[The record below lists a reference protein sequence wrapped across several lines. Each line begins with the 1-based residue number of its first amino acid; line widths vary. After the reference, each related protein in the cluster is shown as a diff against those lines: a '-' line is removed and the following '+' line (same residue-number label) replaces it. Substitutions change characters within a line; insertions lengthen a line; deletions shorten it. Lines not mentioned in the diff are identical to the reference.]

1 MTSSDFS
8 FSPLDAR
15 TTRRKLLG
23 AAALASATPAL
34 SATSQAS
41 LIGDETVDIVIV
53 GSGGAGISAAL
64 AARERITGPIVILEK
79 LAVTGGNTRFSCGY
93 FNAVDPERQKP
104 QGIND
109 AIERHIEHTMLSGR
123 GHAKPELVRELCT
136 RALDTLH
143 WVESYG
149 VHYDK
154 ACTQIYGGLFPRSHF
169 PLLPKDTDSY
179 VDILLEACRR
189 RSIDVRTQCAVQSLT
204 QDTDGTVT
212 GVIYVDAQGH
222 HRRMRAKRAV
232 ILASGGYAAN
242 ANLCRLHDP
251 RLEKLATTNTSGATG
266 EMMLAAQ
273 RAGAYLVGCDYVE
286 CIPLHT
292 HYARFA
298 ILVERCIF
306 VDHSGRRF
314 IREDERRD
322 VLRDRILAM
331 PEQHGYVIVDNDGFL
346 DNPPSFQRQL
356 HEGLKKQEVYAAQ
369 TLEEMAQLLR
379 LPVNNFVETV
389 KRYNTFVREKKD
401 PDYHRQTESLR
412 YTIEKPPF
420 WASRASMSRHHT
432 MGGVSID
439 TKARVLDWDDQP
451 IPHLYAAGEVTGGL
465 HGANRLGGNAI
476 CDVHVFGRI
485 AGYEAAKEKPL

>member
-109 AIERHIEHTMLSGR
+109 SIERHIEHTMLSGR
-123 GHAKPELVRELCT
+123 GHAKPELVRELCS

-154 ACTQIYGGLFPRSHF
+154 GCTQIYGGLFPRSHL

-179 VDILLEACRR
+179 VDILLDACRR
-189 RSIDVRTQCAVQSLT
+189 RSIEVRTQCAVQSLT

-222 HRRMRAKRAV
+222 HDACAP
-232 ILASGGYAAN
+232 N
-242 ANLCRLHDP
+242 AP
-251 RLEKLATTNTSGATG
+251 
-266 EMMLAAQ
+266 
-273 RAGAYLVGCDYVE
+273 
-286 CIPLHT
+286 
-292 HYARFA
+292 
-298 ILVERCIF
+298 
-306 VDHSGRRF
+306 
-314 IREDERRD
+314 
-322 VLRDRILAM
+322 
-331 PEQHGYVIVDNDGFL
+331 
-346 DNPPSFQRQL
+346 
-356 HEGLKKQEVYAAQ
+356 
-369 TLEEMAQLLR
+369 
-379 LPVNNFVETV
+379 
-389 KRYNTFVREKKD
+389 
-401 PDYHRQTESLR
+401 
-412 YTIEKPPF
+412 
-420 WASRASMSRHHT
+420 
-432 MGGVSID
+432 
-439 TKARVLDWDDQP
+439 
-451 IPHLYAAGEVTGGL
+451 
-465 HGANRLGGNAI
+465 
-476 CDVHVFGRI
+476 
-485 AGYEAAKEKPL
+485 